1 MGVHVISLSDVGEG
15 VAEAELIEWH
25 VAVGDTV
32 GEDQLLGVV
41 MTDKAAVEVPSSVLG
56 KVTKL
61 CATVGDV
68 IAVGADLVHLEVDG
82 TGNSDATQSGSSQSV
97 GSQSVGS
104 QLESSQSKSSQS
116 ANTQSTT
123 APADQTGPTSK
134 PSAATQSQTAR
145 ANLSQTN
152 PKQTDSDQT
161 NSKQSAPEASSPA
174 NNQSGKVLAA
184 PSVRQRARELGVN
197 IATVSGSGP
206 VGRVVHKDL
215 DQFTE
220 RRANP
225 ASSHLQPNTDVNVV
239 NVVGLRRKIAEK
251 MALSKS
257 RIPHIT
263 IVEEVDVHYLEELRE
278 ELNEKHAE
286 VRGKLTILPFVMKS
300 IVEAAREQPGLNARY
315 DDEAGTIEQ
324 FGGVHI
330 GVATQ
335 TDNGLVVPVIKH
347 AEINSLWTNASEVK
361 RLAAA
366 CRNGEIKRDEMS
378 DSTITITSLGAL
390 GAVATTPII
399 NHPEVAI
406 VGINK
411 MMIRPYW
418 DGQQFVPRKM
428 MNLSCSFDHRVVDGW
443 DAAVFVQKLKS
454 LLEKPAMLFMS
465 D

>member
-1 MGVHVISLSDVGEG
+1 MGLHVISLSDVGEG

-61 CATVGDV
+61 CASVGDV

-82 TGNSDATQSGSSQSV
+82 DGNSDVTHSETTSSTNAPEQTESTEQTKTKETVTQSAQ
-97 GSQSVGS
+97 
-104 QLESSQSKSSQS
+104 
-116 ANTQSTT
+116 
-123 APADQTGPTSK
+123 
-134 PSAATQSQTAR
+134 AR
-145 ANLSQTN
+145 ANLQDSTPESTAAATN
-152 PKQTDSDQT
+152 LTV
-161 NSKQSAPEASSPA
+161 
-174 NNQSGKVLAA
+174 KVLAA
-184 PSVRQRARELGVN
+184 PSVRQRARELGVD

-206 VGRVVHKDL
+206 GGRIIHQDL

-225 ASSHLQPNTDVNVV
+225 ESAGKQPNTNVDIV

-263 IVEEVDVHYLEELRE
+263 IVEEVDVQYLEELRE
-278 ELNEKHAE
+278 ELNEKHAKE
-286 VRGKLTILPFVMKS
+286 RGKLTILPFVMKS
-300 IVEAAREQPGLNARY
+300 IVEAARKQPGLNARY
-315 DDEAGTIEQ
+315 DDNAGTIEQ

-335 TDNGLVVPVIKH
+335 TDNGLVVPVVKH
-347 AEINSLWTNASEVK
+347 AEVNSLWSNASEIK
-361 RLAAA
+361 RLAEA
-366 CRNGEIKRDEMS
+366 CRNGDIKRDEMGG
-378 DSTITITSLGAL
+378 STITITSLGPL

-411 MMIRPYW
+411 MMIRPFW

-454 LLEKPAMLFMS
+454 LLEKPAMLFL
-465 D
+465 DD